1 LIKNK
6 IPSIVFVLNVWRGIM
21 RKCLPILAVVSLR
34 ASRRDRMYEV
44 PFAIF
49 LTQLGK
55 HF

>member
-6 IPSIVFVLNVWRGIM
+6 IPSIVSALNVWRGIM

-34 ASRRDRMYEV
+34 ASRRDRIYEI

-49 LTQLGK
+49 LTQL
-55 HF
+55 

>member
-21 RKCLPILAVVSLR
+21 RKCLTILAVVSLR